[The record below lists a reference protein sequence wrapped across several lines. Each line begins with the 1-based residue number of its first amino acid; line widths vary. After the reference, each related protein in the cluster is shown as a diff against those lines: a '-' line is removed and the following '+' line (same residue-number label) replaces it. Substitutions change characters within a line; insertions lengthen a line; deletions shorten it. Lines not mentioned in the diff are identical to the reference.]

1 LKYKEITKDP
11 LQRDDFDGQLFNRKR
26 KCMIRNGKS
35 KHPEIS
41 HPQQTLPIPK
51 PNDNTTSNNE
61 NNPNEDV
68 G

>member
-1 LKYKEITKDP
+1 
-11 LQRDDFDGQLFNRKR
+11 
-26 KCMIRNGKS
+26 MIRNGKS